1 MPLLV
6 FDHRPEFLLRDG
18 GSLSLLILPLG
29 AFRFLDA
36 LRHSLPDGAAERTLV
51 LPTFP
56 ASESYVDALRGGES
70 DSVEV
75 VTPDSL
81 HAALDRCEAAD
92 TLWVAD
98 AARWPVEGFE
108 GVGPVDADRP
118 YRGAMHW
125 IGLGNGSPRARES
138 VERDEHGL
146 VRRVQ
151 RLYGQVSWPDAG
163 NSGLFLS
170 QAPARTVMH
179 APFRSLPELR
189 ARLVVQGVLC
199 RDMPVPSDVLDLS
212 REAGYL
218 ALTERMLSQREAR
231 QTGPGFTWH
240 GRGVRVGREC
250 CIEADVRLVGPV
262 VVHDRV
268 RLEAGATV
276 VGPAVIGPG
285 SHVGRNAIVAQSVL
299 AADTFVLAG
308 ASVRHCVAWGRCL
321 TSLEGDA
328 GTADAALGALS
339 SVSGDLCSL
348 EGTGE
353 GPTDRR
359 RAIQFAVKRVLDV
372 VVSAA
377 ALLVLSPLLLL
388 IAVLIKLDSR
398 GPVFFCHRRESRDGR
413 EFPCIKFR
421 SMVADAHRQQRAL
434 YAQNEV
440 DGPQFKLRKDPR
452 VSRVGRWIRATN
464 MDELPQ
470 LINVFLGHMSLVGP
484 RPSPFRENQV
494 CVSWRRA
501 RLSVRPGITGLWQVC
516 RSDDR
521 SGGDFHEWIYYDIAY
536 VRHFSLWLDFRIAIA
551 TITTLGGKRSVP
563 LEKLI
568 RTPHGPGVRSDGR
581 VVA

>member
-6 FDHRPEFLLRDG
+6 FDHRPAFLRREEGD
-18 GSLSLLILPLG
+18 LSLLLLPLG
-29 AFRFLDA
+29 AFRFLDV
-36 LRHSLPDGAAERTLV
+36 LRRSLTGVGAERVLV
-51 LPTFP
+51 LPTF
-56 ASESYVDALRGGES
+56 AVSDEYVNALRRSESGDVD
-70 DSVEV
+70 V

-81 HAALDRCEAAD
+81 DEALDNCEAGD
-92 TLWVAD
+92 LLWVAD

-108 GVGPVDADRP
+108 VAGPGDPDRP

-125 IGLGNGSPRARES
+125 IALGNGSPRARET
-138 VERDEHGL
+138 VERDERGFI
-146 VRRVQ
+146 RRVQ

-163 NSGLFLS
+163 NSGVFLS
-170 QAPARTVMH
+170 QVPARTVMQM
-179 APFRSLPELR
+179 PFRSLPELR
-189 ARLVVQGVLC
+189 GRLVVQGVLC
-199 RDMPVPSDVLDLS
+199 RDVPVPSEVLDPGT
-212 REAGYL
+212 EAGYL
-218 ALTERMLSQREAR
+218 ALTEWVVSQLDGR
-231 QTGPGFTWH
+231 QLVPGFTWH
-240 GRGVRVGREC
+240 SPGVCVGREC
-250 CIEADVRLVGPV
+250 RIEPDVRFVGPV
-262 VVHDRV
+262 VVHDRA
-268 RLEAGATV
+268 RLEAGVTV

-328 GTADAALGALS
+328 GAADASMGVLS
-339 SVSGDLCSL
+339 GLHGDLSTL
-348 EGTGE
+348 AGTGE
-353 GPTDRR
+353 EPTDRR
-359 RAIQFAVKRVLDV
+359 RAVRFAIKRAVDV
-372 VVSAA
+372 VVSGTA
-377 ALLVLSPLLLL
+377 LLLL
-388 IAVLIKLDSR
+388 APFLALVAILVKLDSR
-398 GPVFFCHRRESRDGR
+398 GPVFFCHRRESRGGK

-421 SMVADAHRQQRAL
+421 SMVADAHRLQRAL

-440 DGPQFKLRKDPR
+440 DGPQFKLKKDPR
-452 VSRVGRWIRATN
+452 VSRMGRLMRATN
-464 MDELPQ
+464 VDELPQ

-536 VRHFSLWLDFRIAIA
+536 VRHFSLWLDFRIVIA
-551 TITTLGGKRSVP
+551 TITTLGGKWSVP

-568 RTPHGPGVRSDGR
+568 RTPHGSAVRSDGR
-581 VVA
+581 AIA

>member
-6 FDHRPEFLLRDG
+6 FDHRPAFLRREEGD
-18 GSLSLLILPLG
+18 LSLLLLPLG
-29 AFRFLDA
+29 AFRFLDV
-36 LRHSLPDGAAERTLV
+36 LRRSLTAVGVERVLV
-51 LPTFP
+51 LPTF
-56 ASESYVDALRGGES
+56 AVSDEYVNALRRSESGDVD
-70 DSVEV
+70 V

-81 HAALDRCEAAD
+81 DEALDNCEAGD
-92 TLWVAD
+92 LLWVAD

-108 GVGPVDADRP
+108 VAGPGDPERP

-125 IGLGNGSPRARES
+125 IALGNGSPRARET
-138 VERDEHGL
+138 VERDERGFI
-146 VRRVQ
+146 RRVQ

-163 NSGLFLS
+163 NSGVFLS
-170 QAPARTVMH
+170 QVPARTVMQM
-179 APFRSLPELR
+179 PFRSLPELR
-189 ARLVVQGVLC
+189 GRLVVQGVLC
-199 RDMPVPSDVLDLS
+199 RDVPVPSEVLDLGT
-212 REAGYL
+212 EAGYL
-218 ALTERMLSQREAR
+218 ALTEWVLSQLDGR
-231 QTGPGFTWH
+231 QLVPGFTWH
-240 GRGVRVGREC
+240 SPGVRVGREC
-250 CIEADVRLVGPV
+250 CIEPDVRFVGPV
-262 VVHDRV
+262 VVHDRA

-321 TSLEGDA
+321 TSLEGEA
-328 GTADAALGALS
+328 GAADASMGILS
-339 SVSGDLCSL
+339 GLHGDLSTL
-348 EGTGE
+348 AGTGE
-353 GPTDRR
+353 EPTDRR
-359 RAIQFAVKRVLDV
+359 RAVQFAIKRAVDV
-372 VVSAA
+372 VVSGTA
-377 ALLVLSPLLLL
+377 LLLL
-388 IAVLIKLDSR
+388 APFFALVAILVKLDSR
-398 GPVFFCHRRESRDGR
+398 GPVFFCHRRESRGGK

-421 SMVADAHRQQRAL
+421 SMVADAHRLQRAL

-440 DGPQFKLRKDPR
+440 DGPQFKLKRDPR
-452 VSRVGRWIRATN
+452 VSRMGRLMRATN
-464 MDELPQ
+464 VDELPQ

-536 VRHFSLWLDFRIAIA
+536 VRHFSLWLDFRIVIA
-551 TITTLGGKRSVP
+551 TITTLGGKWSVP

-568 RTPHGPGVRSDGR
+568 RTPHGPAVRSDGR
-581 VVA
+581 AIA